1 MKKEIEELKLKLA
14 AKEESKP
21 HQISNSLWNCEAFN
35 KKIHE
40 KYQKIDLNC
49 DRSR

>member
-1 MKKEIEELKLKLA
+1 MQKEIEELKLKLD
-14 AKEESKP
+14 AKEEFKP

-40 KYQKIDLNC
+40 KYQKFVSNC